1 MSKENKKRITAHLIP
16 FKVENGEFF
25 FYLQK
30 RSENALRNPGWFTI
44 FGGGVENEENKEQAM
59 LREIKEELDFIPD
72 TYSYLG
78 EYADEYSI
86 SYYYATEVENDFTKN
101 IKVKEG
107 DYGRF
112 FSEKEIENENEL
124 TDSNKRILKDLI
136 TKIK

>member
-1 MSKENKKRITAHLIP
+1 MINKNEKRITAHLIP
-16 FKVENGEFF
+16 FKVENGKFF

-44 FGGGVENEENKEQAM
+44 FGGGIEKEENTEQAM

-72 TYSYLG
+72 KYSYLG
-78 EYADEYSI
+78 EYIDEYSI
-86 SYYYATEVENDFTKN
+86 SHYYITEVKDDFTKN

-112 FSEKEIENENEL
+112 FSEKEVENESKL
-124 TDSNKRILKDLI
+124 TENNKKILKDLI
-136 TKIK
+136 KKI